1 MLNEIADNEMKDKEN
16 LKESLSDISHQL
28 KTPLTSIIIIL
39 DNILDNPDMEQTV
52 REDFIKDI
60 KER

>member
-52 REDFIKDI
+52 REDFYKKI
-60 KER
+60 